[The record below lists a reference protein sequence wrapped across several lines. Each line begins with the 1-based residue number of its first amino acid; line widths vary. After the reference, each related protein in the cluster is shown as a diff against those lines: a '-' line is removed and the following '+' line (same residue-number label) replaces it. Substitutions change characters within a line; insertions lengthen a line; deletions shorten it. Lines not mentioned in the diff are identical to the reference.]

1 MVEPGNTE
9 GVLGLDPSGLV
20 SRLPVGVVTVD
31 PTGRVTFANPRLTEL
46 AGVDSAVGVHLD
58 TLLGLPGAFAAI
70 AEKAAEGS
78 LTLTELSCRVAEGR
92 EVMMAATCRI
102 QEDGSVLAVLA
113 DDTARH
119 SSRRLHDEQTQALRL
134 LAEFPEKN
142 PGPVGRVRRDGTV
155 VMANAAARR
164 FLGEQE
170 IRGRSWVDLCPGMSE
185 ELWQRILDSGEP
197 ITHEADRDG
206 VCILF
211 SHVVADA
218 GDLVFV
224 YGADVTARRESE
236 RMLAQQAAQL
246 AEVARFPEMNPG
258 PVLRMA
264 PDARVLMANA
274 AARKVFGEHLI
285 GQSWLDLCPGVDTA
299 LWHEFEAADDVR
311 FHEARI
317 GDRSFV
323 LAHRWDA
330 RTQLMF
336 VFGADVTAQKVA
348 ERALR
353 QSERMATLGTLA
365 AGIAHELNNPA
376 AATGRAADQLAAA
389 FATLEEAHLLL
400 DQAGLSPDARALLHD
415 LQRRPRDQ
423 ARHRSE
429 LSSVERSDRESDIE
443 DWLDEHD
450 VADAWSLAPGLVA
463 QGLTVSDLDTLEKAL
478 GPTRLTPALTWST
491 ASHRV
496 HSLAHEIG
504 QGSGRISEIVQA
516 MKTYSYLGQA
526 PVQAV
531 DVHEAL
537 DTTLVI
543 LRNKLKTGID
553 VHREYAPN
561 LPAIAAYG
569 SELNQVWTN
578 LLDNAADAMGGQG
591 NITIRTRGDGDHVVV
606 EIEDDGPGVP
616 EEIQHQVFDPFFTTK
631 EPGKGTGLG
640 LSTSYSI
647 VTEKHHG
654 NITLHSRPGSTTFS
668 VRLPIDAP
676 RQEATDA

>member
-1 MVEPGNTE
+1 V
-9 GVLGLDPSGLV
+9 VGLDPGELV

-31 PTGRVTFANPRLTEL
+31 PTGTVTFANPFLTEL
-46 AGVDSAVGVHLD
+46 VGVDSAVGLHLD
-58 TLLGLPGAFAAI
+58 ALLGLAGAFAAI
-70 AEKAAEGS
+70 AERATEAS
-78 LTLTELSCRVAEGR
+78 STPTELSCRVAGGR
-92 EVMMAATCRI
+92 EVMMAASGRLAD
-102 QEDGSVLAVLA
+102 DGSVTVVLV
-113 DDTARH
+113 DDSAHH

-142 PGPVGRVRRDGTV
+142 PGPVGRVSRDGTV
-155 VMANAAARR
+155 VMANAAART

-170 IRGRSWVDLCPGMSE
+170 IRGRSWVDLCPGMSWD
-185 ELWQRILDSGEP
+185 LWQRILEGGER
-197 ITHEADRDG
+197 ITHEADRGG

-211 SHVVADA
+211 THVVSDA

-224 YGADVTARRESE
+224 YGADVTARRENE
-236 RMLAQQAAQL
+236 RLLTQQAAQL

-258 PVLRMA
+258 PVLRMG

-274 AARKVFGEHLI
+274 AARKVFGEHLV
-285 GQSWLDLCPGVDTA
+285 GQLWLDLCPGVDTA
-299 LWHEFEAADDVR
+299 LWHEVEAAEDVR

-376 AATGRAADQLAAA
+376 AATGRAADQLATA
-389 FATLEEAHLLL
+389 FVTLEEAHLSL
-400 DQAGLSPDARALLHD
+400 DQAELSPAARVLLQD
-415 LQRRPRDQ
+415 LQRRARDR
-423 ARHRSE
+423 AGRRSE
-429 LSSVERSDRESDIE
+429 LSTMERSDLETDIE
-443 DWLDEHD
+443 EWLDEHD
-450 VADAWSLAPGLVA
+450 VADSWALAPGLVA
-463 QGLTVSDLDTLEKAL
+463 QGLSVVDLDAL
-478 GPTRLTPALTWST
+478 QETVGPAHLAPILTWST
-491 ASHRV
+491 AAHRV
-496 HSLAHEIG
+496 HALANEIG
-504 QGSGRISEIVQA
+504 QGSGRITEIVQA

-537 DTTLVI
+537 DSTLVI
-543 LRNKLKTGID
+543 LRNKLKTGIE
-553 VHREYAPN
+553 VHREYEPN
-561 LPAIAAYG
+561 LPAVAAYG

-578 LLDNAADAMGGQG
+578 LLDNAADAMGGRG
-591 NITIRTRGDGDHVVV
+591 NVTIRTRLDGDHVVV

-616 EEIQHQVFDPFFTTK
+616 GGIQGQVFDPFFTTK

-654 NITLHSRPGSTTFS
+654 SMTLHSRPGSTTFS

-676 RQEATDA
+676 RQEATIA